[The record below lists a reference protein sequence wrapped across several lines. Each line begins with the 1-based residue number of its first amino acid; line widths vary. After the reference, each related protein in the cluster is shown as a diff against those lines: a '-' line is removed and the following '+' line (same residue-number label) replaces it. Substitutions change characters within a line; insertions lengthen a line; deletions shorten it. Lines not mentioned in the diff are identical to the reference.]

1 MIDEINAT
9 VTDGNALRDG
19 YIVRDGFIFTI
30 GKKPAVFDTLVIRA
44 PADAVGPSSRYGF
57 SNRSLFA
64 HIKLINDLQL
74 QCAKIICDDLSF
86 ILQCPSLKKVSVY
99 PSHDAEDAF
108 DYSPLYQMPN
118 LRHVNCIT
126 SYGLKGQRSS
136 TIDYSRIAGLTDIGA
151 AGSGHIGYNK
161 VPSLESLWLS
171 NNKKHIDLSD
181 ISCSTQLKDLT
192 MLQCSI
198 RTLKGIDSFP
208 ALESLALFHNRSLSD
223 ISPLASNASSMKIL
237 AIEGCPK
244 ITDFSVLAEL
254 INLEHLQLYGANTL
268 PNLNFLHRMI
278 KLKTFTFTMNVQDG
292 DLSNCLQ
299 VPYASCKNRKHFNL
313 KDSQLP
319 KQLTK

>member
-1 MIDEINAT
+1 MIEELNKT
-9 VTDGNALRDG
+9 VTDGYILRQG
-19 YIVRDGFIFTI
+19 FIVRDGFIFVL
-30 GKKPAVFDTLVIRA
+30 GEKPAVYDTLLIRS
-44 PADAVGPSSRYGF
+44 PADAIGPIRHAYSSR
-57 SNRSLFA
+57 SIED
-64 HIKLINDLQL
+64 HIQMINQYKLEK
-74 QCAKIICDDLSF
+74 AKIICRDLTF
-86 ILQCPSLKKVSVY
+86 ITQCPSLTEISVY
-99 PSHDAEDAF
+99 PDDFGFDGF
-108 DYSPLYQMPN
+108 DYSPLYSMPN
-118 LRHVNCIT
+118 LKSVCCRT
-126 SYGLKGQRSS
+126 QYGIKEQYK
-136 TIDYSRIAGLTDIGA
+136 TNIDYSHICGVKEISVAGP
-151 AGSGHIGYNK
+151 GHTGYEM
-161 VPSLESLWLS
+161 VPSLETLWISNCKKHKDLS
-171 NNKKHIDLSD
+171 N
-181 ISCSTQLKDLT
+181 ISCSAQLKDLT

-198 RTLKGIDSFP
+198 QTLKGIDSFP